1 MALDTFSAS
10 VIERTGTAGERDDTT
25 DARASGHDSLA
36 AAGGPD
42 VAVDVESV
50 DAAATAAGEC
60 WDWVVLNDEESG

>member
-1 MALDTFSAS
+1 MGSEMC
-10 VIERTGTAGERDDTT
+10 IRD
-25 DARASGHDSLA
+25 SDSLA